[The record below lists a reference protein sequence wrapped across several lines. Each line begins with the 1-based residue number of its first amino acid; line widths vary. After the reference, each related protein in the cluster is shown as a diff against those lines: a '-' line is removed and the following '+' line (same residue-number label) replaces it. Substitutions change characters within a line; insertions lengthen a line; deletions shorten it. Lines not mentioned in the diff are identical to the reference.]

1 MVCSEVLSDLVGQ
14 LLELTF
20 QFVFILPR
28 REQAIVSSREVLDD
42 GIVGIR
48 CENPDRLGAIDLI
61 KIAAIL
67 ILTWPIVS
75 FITKRE

>member
-1 MVCSEVLSDLVGQ
+1 MVCSEVLSDLVRQ

-20 QFVFILPR
+20 QFAFILSR

-48 CENPDRLGAIDLI
+48 CENPDRFGAIDLI
-61 KIAAIL
+61 KIAAVL
-67 ILTWPIVS
+67 ILTWPDCQ
-75 FITKRE
+75 FPC